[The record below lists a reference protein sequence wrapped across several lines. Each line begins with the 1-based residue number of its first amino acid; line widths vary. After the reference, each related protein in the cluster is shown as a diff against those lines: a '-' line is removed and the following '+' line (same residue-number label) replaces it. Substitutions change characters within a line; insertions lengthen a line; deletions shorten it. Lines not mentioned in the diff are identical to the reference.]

1 MTTKK
6 VLATLALALFV
17 CLMFG
22 FTGEEAQ
29 AQDSVMEREGL
40 GGLAEGGGFDRDRA
54 PETWQVAL
62 SIGSIFV
69 MIAVLKWL

>member
-22 FTGEEAQ
+22 FVGEAAH
-29 AQDSVMEREGL
+29 AQDYMEREGL
-40 GGLAEGGGFDRDRA
+40 GGLAEGGGFDREKQA
-54 PETWQVAL
+54 EGWQMAL
-62 SIGSIFV
+62 GIGSIFV